1 MFLNPVGVLAVGF
14 VALIG
19 NGNHLKG
26 DAAPGFKKAVEC
38 GEIGAIVGV
47 TYRFK
52 HFNRYDAVIGA
63 LCIAVVAEFNVN
75 LFGKIGFLNALN
87 GEIILRLRDGESR
100 YFAASGA
107 GGFDSKTAPAATDFK
122 NVMVRFYTG

>member
-1 MFLNPVGVLAVGF
+1 MFLNPVGVLAVGA

-19 NGNHLKG
+19 DGNYLQG
-26 DAAPGFKKAVEC
+26 DAAPGFKEAVEC

-63 LCIAVVAEFNVN
+63 LCISVVAELNIN
-75 LFGKIGFLNALN
+75 LFGKIGLLNALN
-87 GEIILRLRDGESR
+87 GEIILRLRYGESR
-100 YFAASGA
+100 DFTAGGA
-107 GGFDSKTAPAATDFK
+107 GGFDGKTTPATSDFK
-122 NVMVRFYTG
+122 NVMM